1 MCAYIQQVSDE
12 MKTIKDMAHDYM
24 CNLILKGFPLNEVDI
39 MAERCFKLA
48 EAMQAEAEKR
58 KPTPNADHIRKVRE
72 AQWQPD
78 WSQAPDWAKWWCQD
92 EDGDSWWCEEKP
104 IISTSFWNGFEGKAP
119 SFNYQ
124 GDWKDSLRKRP

>member
-1 MCAYIQQVSDE
+1 
-12 MKTIKDMAHDYM
+12 MAHDYM

-58 KPTPNADHIRKVRE
+58 KPTPNADPMRKVRE
-72 AQWQPD
+72 AEWQPD
-78 WSQAPDWAKWWCQD
+78 WSQAPSWANWYLSFEGGNSMWL
-92 EDGDSWWCEEKP
+92 ENRP
-104 IISTSFWNGFEGKAP
+104 IIGISRAVCTGKSSDAP
-119 SFNYQ
+119 SFNYH

>member
-58 KPTPNADHIRKVRE
+58 KAKGE
-72 AQWQPD
+72 WQPD
-78 WSQAPDWAKWWCQD
+78 WSQAPEWADYHLTFDDARGIWL
-92 EDGDSWWCEEKP
+92 EIKP
-104 IISTSFWNGFEGKAP
+104 EINVNTFAVNGKSMKAP
-119 SFNYQ
+119 SFGYK

>member
-1 MCAYIQQVSDE
+1 

-58 KPTPNADHIRKVRE
+58 KIKEDSRSLTK
-72 AQWQPD
+72 
-78 WSQAPDWAKWWCQD
+78 D
-92 EDGDSWWCEEKP
+92 ENGNCLHFHHEFGHKKCMDCGASLEE
-104 IISTSFWNGFEGKAP
+104 
-119 SFNYQ
+119 
-124 GDWKDSLRKRP
+124 RP

>member
-1 MCAYIQQVSDE
+1 
-12 MKTIKDMAHDYM
+12 MKTIEEMAHDYM

-58 KPTPNADHIRKVRE
+58 KTKPNADPMRKVRE

-78 WSQAPDWAKWWCQD
+78 WSQAPEWAKWWAMDESCQCNWFEVMPHID
-92 EDGDSWWCEEKP
+92 CYEFTYLP
-104 IISTSFWNGFEGKAP
+104 NGCNIPVHYEAP